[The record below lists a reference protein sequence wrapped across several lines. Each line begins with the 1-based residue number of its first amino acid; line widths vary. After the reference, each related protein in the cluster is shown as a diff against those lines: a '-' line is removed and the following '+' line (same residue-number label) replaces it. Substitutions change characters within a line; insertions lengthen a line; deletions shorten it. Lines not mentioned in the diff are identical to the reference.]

1 MRIWDRYIDDDIRKM
16 YQHYRSEP
24 KIGSNPCLL
33 LIDLYNLSYKGG
45 DRPVSE
51 LLETNPS
58 GCGEHAYR
66 AIEPTQQLIE
76 MFRALDYSIIYTT
89 RDWAAHASGMHST
102 QRQRK
107 DVSESDYQIFD
118 AFRPQPTDAI
128 IKKSRASVFYKTK
141 LDEVIMERNIDSI
154 VVGGEST
161 SGCVRASVVDAYS
174 RGLPPILVTECI
186 FDRNPVSHAINLFDM
201 HHKYGHV
208 TTLKELNNLLIS
220 HKGEKQK
227 E

>member
-1 MRIWDRYIDDDIRKM
+1 MRVWDKFITPDIRAM

-24 KIGSNPCLL
+24 RIGTRPCLL

-45 DRPVSE
+45 DLPVSE
-51 LLETNPS
+51 VIKANPS

-66 AIEPTQQLIE
+66 AIDPTKKLIRL
-76 MFRALDYSIIYTT
+76 FRDHNLPIIFTT
-89 RDWAAHASGMHST
+89 RDWDAHSSGKHST

-107 DVSESDYQIFD
+107 NISEADYNIYQEFPLSSSDTLI
-118 AFRPQPTDAI
+118 R
-128 IKKSRASVFYKTK
+128 KSRASVFFQTK
-141 LDEVIMERNIDSI
+141 LDEVIKEQGIDSI

-174 RGLPPILVTECI
+174 RGLPPVLVEECV
-186 FDRNPVSHAINLFDM
+186 FDRNPISHAINLFDM

-208 TTLKELNNLLIS
+208 TSLNSLTQLLKSRVRE
-220 HKGEKQK
+220 
-227 E
+227 